1 MLQQKILVVEDEPI
15 VAQDLARI
23 LTKLGFSIIGPCSTA
38 SEAIEL
44 VLSEKPDAA
53 LIDIHLFGDQD
64 GVDAALKINELNPLP
79 IIFITAFV
87 DSETIK
93 RAALAYPYGYIVKP
107 FDDNQIHIA
116 LEIAL
121 HKFELDN
128 HLRKNEERFR
138 KLVSNSSDIT
148 TILNTSGDFMYMSAS
163 CELILGYSTE
173 ELTGKNIFDF
183 IHKEDLEEI
192 QGFFSE
198 ALVTKHSKVIA
209 PPYRFYH
216 SNGSWI
222 YLESIGANLSEDSLI
237 QGIIINSRDITDRRN
252 TEEKLNSYL
261 DQVVS
266 SKNILQQ
273 TTSEL
278 FGVNKKLLKIEAE
291 LREEIMSKDKFF
303 AIISHD
309 LRSPFGNVLKLSEF
323 LIKNINTLT
332 TNEIHEIAG
341 DIHESGRTVFNLLE
355 NLLQWAKIES
365 GKMIA
370 NPSLIKL
377 EQMTGHIEE
386 LFRGIAEAKGVELQV
401 DISDDIMIYADNN
414 MLFSAVQNLVSNA
427 IKFTDRGGRVSLSAE
442 SENGK
447 TTIKIKDTGIGMT
460 TEEQAKLFLRA
471 YHFTQTGT
479 AGEQGAGL
487 GLILSKELIEKNN
500 GTIRVES
507 TKNEGTTFI
516 IELPNTIPQSIDM
529 DSLQ

>member
-1 MLQQKILVVEDEPI
+1 MVQQKILIVEDEPI
-15 VAQDLARI
+15 VAQDLSRI
-23 LTKLGFSIIGPCSTA
+23 LTKLGFSIIGPCNNA
-38 SEAIEL
+38 LEAIEL
-44 VLSEKPDAA
+44 VLSQKPDAA

-79 IIFITAFV
+79 IIFITAFA

-93 RAALAYPYGYIVKP
+93 RAVLAYPYGYIVKP
-107 FDDNQIHIA
+107 FDENQIHIA

-121 HKFELDN
+121 HKFEFDTQ
-128 HLRKNEERFR
+128 LRKNEERFR

-173 ELTGKNIFDF
+173 ELIGKNIFDF
-183 IHKEDLEEI
+183 IHINDVEVI
-192 QGFFSE
+192 RGFFSE
-198 ALVTKHSKVIA
+198 ALTTKHSKVIA

-323 LIKNINTLT
+323 LIKNINTLSI
-332 TNEIHEIAG
+332 EDIHEIAG

-370 NPSLIKL
+370 NPSAIKL
-377 EQMTGHIEE
+377 HQMAEDIED
-386 LFRGIAEAKGVELQV
+386 LFKKIAEAKGVELYL
-401 DISDDIMIYADNN
+401 DISEDITIFADNN

-427 IKFTDRGGRVSLSAE
+427 IKFTERGGKVSLSAK
-442 SENGK
+442 SSDPR
-447 TTIKIKDTGIGMT
+447 TIIRIKDTGIGMSE
-460 TEEQAKLFLRA
+460 EEQGKLFLRA

-500 GTIRVES
+500 GTISVES
-507 TKNEGTTFI
+507 VKNIGTTFI
-516 IELPNTIPQSIDM
+516 IDLPGTAPESV
-529 DSLQ
+529 